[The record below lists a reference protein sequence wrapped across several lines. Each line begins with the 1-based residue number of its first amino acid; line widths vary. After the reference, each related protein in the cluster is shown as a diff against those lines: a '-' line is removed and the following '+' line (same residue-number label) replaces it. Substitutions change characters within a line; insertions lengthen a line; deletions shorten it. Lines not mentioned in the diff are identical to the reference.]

1 MVYSGARILIE
12 SLIEEGVDTVFG
24 IPGGYVLHI
33 YDELYKCRDR
43 IRHILVSHEQHAA
56 HAADGYA
63 RSSGK
68 TGVCIATSGP
78 GATNLVTGIAAAY
91 MDSVP
96 LVAVTGNVPLPL
108 LGKDSFQ
115 ETDITG
121 ITMPV
126 VKHNWIV
133 KDVRELSEVIREAF
147 IVARG
152 GRPGPVLIDIPA
164 DISAAETAWK
174 PAVASNVARN
184 AATSNAAIR
193 KTAAKNVWKDGDALG
208 SRAARLS
215 ERCSRVTFSGA
226 DIEKAADMIRSAQRP
241 MIYAGGGVNFSGASD
256 EVAVLSS
263 VLHAPVALSLM
274 GTGIVP
280 RDFPLC
286 TGLIG
291 MHGTTASNKAVQRAD
306 LLIAAGARFSDRVT
320 SKPDHFA
327 QNATI
332 IHIDVDPAEINKNRL
347 SDFSIVGDVKEI
359 LKAIIKKLPRSVKNQ
374 WNGEIERL
382 KKNDTAKTGSGKS
395 KTVLQLRN
403 TKYSSIALHPRFIM
417 ETTAETIGPNAI
429 VATDVGQHQIWT
441 AQYYPIARPRSFI
454 SSGGLGAMGFGLGAA
469 AGAKLANPDR
479 PVLLF
484 TGDGSF
490 KMNNGE
496 LATLCRYSLP
506 VLIILLNNGSLGM
519 VRQWQHVFCADRFS
533 ETELTEGPDF
543 TALAASYGVPAFRAA
558 SEDEYKKALASA
570 LEKIAKGKPAFIE
583 AIVDKNEMVLPMVP
597 GGRPVDEQIV

>member
-1 MVYSGARILIE
+1 MILSGARILIE
-12 SLIEEGVDTVFG
+12 SLIKEGIDTVFG

-96 LVAVTGNVPLPL
+96 LVAVTGNVPLHL

-115 ETDITG
+115 ETDIAG

-152 GRPGPVLIDIPA
+152 GRPGPVLVDIPA
-164 DISAAETAWK
+164 DISAATTEWK
-174 PAVASNVARN
+174 SSPV
-184 AATSNAAIR
+184 
-193 KTAAKNVWKDGDALG
+193 VWKEGDTAG
-208 SRAARLS
+208 SRAQRLFERNARI
-215 ERCSRVTFSGA
+215 TFSGE
-226 DIEKAADMIRSAQRP
+226 DIEKAASMIALTKRP
-241 MIYAGGGVNFSGASD
+241 MIYAGGGVNFSGASK
-256 EVAVLSS
+256 EVTTLSNK
-263 VLHAPVALSLM
+263 LKAPVALSLM
-274 GTGIVP
+274 GTGAVS
-280 RDFPLC
+280 RDFSLC

-291 MHGTTASNKAVQRAD
+291 MHGTTASNKAVQKTD
-306 LLIAAGARFSDRVT
+306 LLIVVGARFSDRVT

-327 QNATI
+327 RNAKVL
-332 IHIDVDPAEINKNRL
+332 HIDMDPAEINKNRL
-347 SDFSIVGDVKEI
+347 SDFSVIGDVKVI
-359 LKAIIKKLPRSVKNQ
+359 LNAIIKKLPESLESQ
-374 WNGEIERL
+374 WNGEIENLIEKDRQTH
-382 KKNDTAKTGSGKS
+382 KRKNNTSPA
-395 KTVLQLRN
+395 LQ
-403 TKYSSIALHPRFIM
+403 PRFIM
-417 ETTAETIGPNAI
+417 EVTARRMRKEAI
-429 VATDVGQHQIWT
+429 VVTDVGQHQIWA
-441 AQYYPIARPRSFI
+441 AQYYPVAQPRSFI

-469 AGAKLANPDR
+469 LGAKLANPSR

-490 KMNNGE
+490 RMNNGE
-496 LATLCRYSLP
+496 LATLVRYSVP
-506 VLIILLNNGSLGM
+506 VLIILINNKSLGM

-533 ETELTEGPDF
+533 QTELTESPDF
-543 TALAASYGVPAFRAA
+543 CALAKAYGVSAFRAS
-558 SEDEYKKALASA
+558 SEHEYNAALDNA
-570 LEKIAKGKPAFIE
+570 LKEIAQGKTAFIE
-583 AIVDKNEMVLPMVP
+583 VFVDKSEMVLPMVI
-597 GGRPVDEQIV
+597 GGRPVDDQIV